1 MKITTTKTVTESV
14 ELELPKFYKNKIY
27 GKGTIEYAAI
37 LDEETAVH
45 IFVSKDL
52 TIIKNCGHKYADILH
67 VMNWKEVT
75 EDEFM
80 DEFQKAYK
88 SISLSPIYKAGPRP
102 EFDDLKNQITW

>member
-14 ELELPKFYKNKIY
+14 ELELPKFYKKPPIGEN
-27 GKGTIEYAAI
+27 IEYTAL
-37 LDEETAVH
+37 LDEVTVVNF
-45 IFVSKDL
+45 FVSEGL
-52 TIIKNCGHKYADILH
+52 TIIKNCYHGYANVSNI
-67 VMNWKEVT
+67 VNWEEVT

-80 DEFQKAYK
+80 AEFQKAYK

>member
-14 ELELPKFYKNKIY
+14 ELELPKFYKKPPIGEN
-27 GKGTIEYAAI
+27 IEYTAL
-37 LDEETAVH
+37 LDEETVVN
-45 IFVSKDL
+45 IFVSEDL
-52 TIIKNCGHKYADILH
+52 TIIKNSNMVYARIDE
-67 VMNWKEVT
+67 VTSWEEVT

-80 DEFQKAYK
+80 SEFQKAYK

>member
-14 ELELPKFYKNKIY
+14 ELELPKFYKRPSLLAN
-27 GKGTIEYAAI
+27 IEYTGL
-37 LDEETAVH
+37 LDEVTAVNF
-45 IFVSKDL
+45 FVSNDL
-52 TIIKNCGHKYADILH
+52 TFIKNSSPDYAYISE
-67 VMNWKEVT
+67 VIKWEEVT

-80 DEFQKAYK
+80 AEFQKAYK

>member
-14 ELELPKFYKNKIY
+14 ELELPKFYKKPPIGEN
-27 GKGTIEYAAI
+27 IEYTAL
-37 LDEETAVH
+37 LDEETVVH

-52 TIIKNCGHKYADILH
+52 TIIKNCDHVYANVSNI
-67 VMNWKEVT
+67 VNYEEVT

-80 DEFQKAYK
+80 AEFQKAYK